1 MATILG
7 MYSDKRNNIRK
18 QINDGKAQPA
28 DSLLIQELN
37 YRIGVLETFQDL
49 IASAPITND
58 RQALGFHYH
67 VVTGNIKCLLD
78 ERRFGPKTNDEGLKK
93 RETAFTSFDNVVK
106 DGTRRFSSFAGDN
119 AEWYRNEIN
128 NYIKTILPMWVQY
141 RNTYINIEVSK

>member
-7 MYSDKRNNIRK
+7 MYSDMRNNIRK
-18 QINDGKAQPA
+18 QINAGKAQVS

-49 IASAPITND
+49 LASAPTTTDKQVIG
-58 RQALGFHYH
+58 LHYH
-67 VVTGNIKCLLD
+67 IVTGNIKCLMD
-78 ERRFGPKTNDEGLKK
+78 ERRFGPKVNDEGLKR
-93 RETAFTSFDNVVK
+93 RETAFTSFDNVAK
-106 DGTRRFSSFAGDN
+106 DGTRRFGSFTGDN